1 MKTYT
6 HKHLGATD
14 GAICSHEKCKQI
26 YRRTSNHNCTVNFM
40 QLCTTIIILA
50 SLVAQTVKRLPAV
63 QETRVWSLGQDGKIP
78 WRRKQQPTPVLL
90 PGKSHGWR
98 SLVVYSLWGRRVG
111 HDWATSLSFFLF
123 FIGIQVDFSTM
134 YSIKFEFFTSTQSD
148 TGMLR

>member
-63 QETRVWSLGQDGKIP
+63 WETWVQSLDWEEPLQMEMATHSS
-78 WRRKQQPTPVLL
+78 TP
-90 PGKSHGWR
+90 
-98 SLVVYSLWGRRVG
+98 
-111 HDWATSLSFFLF
+111 A
-123 FIGIQVDFSTM
+123 
-134 YSIKFEFFTSTQSD
+134 
-148 TGMLR
+148 